1 MRPLKANKLT
11 EQQRA
16 IAAAGKGA
24 YSHDPLAPRAAAYE
38 QRRLPAYKRIIPA
51 AEAWLPRGIGW
62 GLSVGFLSLTC
73 LYGASIS
80 GGNQTA
86 LERVSSVMGLKVDS
100 VLISGQKEVSE
111 AEILNALALNSES
124 SLLTFDAYAARKN
137 LEQISWIAEAKVQKL
152 YPNKLQIVVE
162 EQKPFA
168 LWQRGQYVSLI
179 AYDGSV
185 ISDTIDPEF
194 KSLPLVVGHGAQRQ
208 ASTLFELLS
217 NYPSLARKIR
227 AIAYVGERRWDL
239 YLKNGVFI
247 KLPEQDIAAALD
259 KVMAFDEEGNLSR
272 KDIMSVDL
280 RLKDR
285 IFVRMGKDAA
295 EKRRDVLRDLGAK
308 LPKEVEA

>member
-1 MRPLKANKLT
+1 MRPLKAHKLS

-16 IAAAGKGA
+16 MAAMGKEGQSA
-24 YSHDPLAPRAAAYE
+24 DPLLPRAVAYE
-38 QRRLPAYKRIIPA
+38 QRRLPLYKRIIPL

-62 GLSVGFLSLTC
+62 GMSVGFLGLTC
-73 LYGASIS
+73 LYGAMI
-80 GGNQTA
+80 GGSNQTA
-86 LERVSSVMGLKVDS
+86 LERVSSVIGLKVES

-111 AEILNALALNSES
+111 AEILNALSLNSES

-185 ISDTIDPEF
+185 ISDRVEPAF
-194 KSLPLVVGHGAQRQ
+194 KALPLVVGHGAQRQ
-208 ASTLFELLS
+208 ASLLFELLS
-217 NYPSLARKIR
+217 HYPSLARKIR
-227 AIAYVGERRWDL
+227 AVAYVGERRWDL

-247 KLPEQDIAAALD
+247 KLPEYDLQDALD

-272 KDIMSVDL
+272 KDIISVDL

-285 IFVRMGKDAA
+285 TFVRMGKDAA
-295 EKRRDVLRDLGAK
+295 EKRRAVLRDLGAK